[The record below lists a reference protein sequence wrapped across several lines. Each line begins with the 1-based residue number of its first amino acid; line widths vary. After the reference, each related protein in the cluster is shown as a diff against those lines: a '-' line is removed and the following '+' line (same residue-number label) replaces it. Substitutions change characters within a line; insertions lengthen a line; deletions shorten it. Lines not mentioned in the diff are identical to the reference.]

1 MMKTAI
7 ESPYRRIYAEIH
19 LDRMIE
25 NMKTIAATL
34 PENTRMIGV
43 VKADGYGHG
52 SVPAAKVIDPYVW
65 AYAVAAIEEGII
77 LRKHGIRKPI
87 LILGNTHN
95 SHFRDLLEYDIRPA
109 IFEYEKA
116 RALSELA
123 VSMGKKAQV
132 HLTLDTGMSRIG
144 FFSNEEGLLEAER
157 IAKLPGIQVEGLFTH
172 FARADEGDPAFTK
185 LQYQRYLWFAGEL
198 KKRGIEIPVCHCSN
212 SAAMMDL
219 PEMGLDAVRAGIA
232 MYGIYPSDEVT
243 HEISLLPVMEIRSYI
258 TYVKEIP
265 AGTPVSY
272 GGHFVSD
279 RPMRIATIA
288 AGYGDGYPRSLSGQG
303 HVLIAGK
310 KAPILGR
317 VCMDQ
322 FMVDVSEIPEAAAD
336 LQVTLVGRDGEEEL
350 SMEQLAELCGGFRY
364 EIPCVLG
371 KRVPRVYLM
380 NGAAVGT
387 KDYND
392 DVYETFSGL

>member
-1 MMKTAI
+1 MKTAM

-25 NMKTIAATL
+25 NMEAMAVTL
-34 PENTRMIGV
+34 PEGTRMIGV

-77 LRKHGIRKPI
+77 LRKHGIEKPV
-87 LILGNTHN
+87 LILGSTHR
-95 SHFRDLLEYDIRPA
+95 SHFKELLEYNIRPA

-116 RALSELA
+116 RELSDLA
-123 VSMGKKAQV
+123 VSMGKRACV

-144 FFSNEEGLLEAER
+144 FFADAEGVKLAER
-157 IAKLPGIQVEGLFTH
+157 IAALPGIEVEGLFTH
-172 FARADEGDPAFTK
+172 FARADEGDPAYTK
-185 LQYQRYLWFAGEL
+185 LQYERYQWFIKEL
-198 KKRGIEIPVCHCSN
+198 KKKGIQIPVCHCAN
-212 SAAMMDL
+212 SAAIMEL
-219 PEMGLDAVRAGIA
+219 PEMGPDAVRAGIS
-232 MYGIYPSDEVT
+232 MYGIYPSDEVDHT
-243 HEISLLPVMEIRSYI
+243 MKLSPAMEIRSYI

-265 AGTPVSY
+265 AGTSVSY
-272 GGHFVSD
+272 GGTFVSEK
-279 RPMRIATIA
+279 PMRIATIA

-303 HVLIAGK
+303 YVLVAGK
-310 KAPILGR
+310 RAPILGR

-322 FMVDVSEIPEAAAD
+322 FMVDVTEIPEAEAD
-336 LQVTLVGRDGEEEL
+336 MRVTLVGKDGGEEL
-350 SMEQLAELCGGFRY
+350 TMEQLADLCGGFRY

-371 KRVPRVYLM
+371 KRVPRVYLR
-380 NGAAVGT
+380 GGEIVGT

-392 DVYETFSGL
+392 DVYDAF

>member
-1 MMKTAI
+1 MKTAM

-25 NMKTIAATL
+25 NMEAMAVTL
-34 PENTRMIGV
+34 PEGTRMIGV

-77 LRKHGIRKPI
+77 LRKHGIEKPV
-87 LILGNTHN
+87 LILGSTHR
-95 SHFRDLLEYDIRPA
+95 SHFKELLEYDIRPA

-116 RALSELA
+116 KELSDLA
-123 VSMGKKAQV
+123 VSMGKKACV

-144 FFSNEEGLLEAER
+144 FFADAEGVKLAER
-157 IAKLPGIQVEGLFTH
+157 IAALPGIEVEGLFTH
-172 FARADEGDPAFTK
+172 FARADEGEPAYTK
-185 LQYQRYLWFAGEL
+185 LQYERYQWFIEEL
-198 KKRGIEIPVCHCSN
+198 KKKGIQIPVCHCSN
-212 SAAMMDL
+212 SAAIMEL
-219 PEMGLDAVRAGIA
+219 PEMGPDAVRAGIS
-232 MYGIYPSDEVT
+232 MYGIYPSDEVDHT
-243 HEISLLPVMEIRSYI
+243 MKLSPVMEIRSYI

-272 GGHFVSD
+272 GGTFVSEK
-279 RPMRIATIA
+279 PMRIATIA

-303 HVLIAGK
+303 YVLVAGK
-310 KAPILGR
+310 RAPILGR

-322 FMVDVSEIPEAAAD
+322 FMVDVTEIPEAEAD
-336 LQVTLVGRDGEEEL
+336 MRVTLVGKDGGEEL
-350 SMEQLAELCGGFRY
+350 TMEQLADLCGGFRY

-371 KRVPRVYLM
+371 KRVPRVYLR
-380 NGAAVGT
+380 GGEIVGT

-392 DVYETFSGL
+392 DVYDAC

>member
-1 MMKTAI
+1 MKTAM

-25 NMKTIAATL
+25 NMEAMAVTL
-34 PENTRMIGV
+34 PEGTRMIGV

-77 LRKHGIRKPI
+77 LRKHGIEKPV
-87 LILGNTHN
+87 LILGSTHR
-95 SHFRDLLEYDIRPA
+95 SHFKELLEYDIRPA

-116 RALSELA
+116 KELSDLA
-123 VSMGKKAQV
+123 VSMGKKACV

-144 FFSNEEGLLEAER
+144 FFADAEGVKLAER
-157 IAKLPGIQVEGLFTH
+157 IAALSGIEVEGLFTH
-172 FARADEGDPAFTK
+172 FARADEGDPAYTK
-185 LQYQRYLWFAGEL
+185 LQYERYQWFIEEL
-198 KKRGIEIPVCHCSN
+198 KKKGIQIPVCHCSN
-212 SAAMMDL
+212 SAAIMEL
-219 PEMGLDAVRAGIA
+219 PEMGPDAVRAGIS
-232 MYGIYPSDEVT
+232 MYGIYPSDEVDHT
-243 HEISLLPVMEIRSYI
+243 MKLSPVMEIRSYI

-272 GGHFVSD
+272 GGTFVSEK
-279 RPMRIATIA
+279 PMRIATIA

-303 HVLIAGK
+303 YVLVAGK
-310 KAPILGR
+310 RAPILGR

-322 FMVDVSEIPEAAAD
+322 FMVDVTEIPEAEAD
-336 LQVTLVGRDGEEEL
+336 MRVTLVGKDGGEEL
-350 SMEQLAELCGGFRY
+350 TMEQLADLCGGFRY

-371 KRVPRVYLM
+371 KRVPRVYLRD
-380 NGAAVGT
+380 GEIVGT

-392 DVYETFSGL
+392 DVYDAF

>member
-1 MMKTAI
+1 MKTAM

-25 NMKTIAATL
+25 NMEAMAVTL
-34 PENTRMIGV
+34 PEGTRMIGV

-77 LRKHGIRKPI
+77 LRKHGIEKPV
-87 LILGNTHN
+87 LILGSTHR
-95 SHFRDLLEYDIRPA
+95 SHFKELLEYNIRPA

-116 RALSELA
+116 RELSDLA
-123 VSMGKKAQV
+123 VSMGKRACV

-144 FFSNEEGLLEAER
+144 FFADAEGVKLAER
-157 IAKLPGIQVEGLFTH
+157 IAALPGIEVEGLFTH
-172 FARADEGDPAFTK
+172 FARADEGDPAYTK
-185 LQYQRYLWFAGEL
+185 LQYERYQWFIEEL
-198 KKRGIEIPVCHCSN
+198 KKKGIQIPVCHCAN
-212 SAAMMDL
+212 SAAIMEL
-219 PEMGLDAVRAGIA
+219 PEMGPDAVRAGIS
-232 MYGIYPSDEVT
+232 MYGIYPSDEVDHT
-243 HEISLLPVMEIRSYI
+243 MKLSPAMEIRSYI

-265 AGTPVSY
+265 AGTSVSY
-272 GGHFVSD
+272 GGTFVSEK
-279 RPMRIATIA
+279 PMRIATIA

-303 HVLIAGK
+303 YVLVAGK
-310 KAPILGR
+310 RAPILGR

-322 FMVDVSEIPEAAAD
+322 FMVDVTEIPEAEAD
-336 LQVTLVGRDGEEEL
+336 MRVTLVGKDGGEEL
-350 SMEQLAELCGGFRY
+350 TMEQLADLCGGFRY

-371 KRVPRVYLM
+371 KRVPRVYLR
-380 NGAAVGT
+380 GGEIVGT

-392 DVYETFSGL
+392 DVYDAF